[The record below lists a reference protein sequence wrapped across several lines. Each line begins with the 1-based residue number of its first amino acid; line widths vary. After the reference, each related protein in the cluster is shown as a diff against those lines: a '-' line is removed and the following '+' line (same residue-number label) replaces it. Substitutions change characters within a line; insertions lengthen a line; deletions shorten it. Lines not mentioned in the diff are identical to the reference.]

1 MITYWQ
7 IVKNGLLPLQTYIK
21 GAVINAISPTM
32 EEVNILKNTF
42 KIDDDFLNDIM
53 DVDER
58 SRMEV
63 DEGKLYLIYRV
74 PVFNRDNGVPF
85 STMPL
90 GVMLSDEALIVI
102 GFQHN
107 DVLAE
112 VFAKNIKKQV
122 DYENKIE
129 FLFHI
134 IDYSTITYLKFLKQI
149 NSETNKIEQALE
161 KSTKNEELHKLL
173 MMEKCLVYF
182 NTSLRS
188 NEILLSKLRNS
199 RYFKKNEVDEE
210 LVEDVIIEIKQA
222 IEMTRVYSDINSG
235 MMDAFASV
243 ISNNLNNV
251 MKQLTIVTIILM
263 IPTLVASFF
272 GMNVKLP
279 FGSGQ
284 GTPIAFVS
292 ILVFSV
298 LLSIGGVMLL
308 HRRKWL

>member
-21 GAVINAISPTM
+21 GSVINAISPST
-32 EEVNILKNTF
+32 EELNILKTTF
-42 KIDDDFLNDIM
+42 KIDEDFLNDIM

-63 DEGKLYLIYRV
+63 DEGKLYLIYRL
-74 PVFNRDNGVPF
+74 PVHNKDSGLPY

-102 GFQHN
+102 GYQHN
-107 DVLAE
+107 DVLGE
-112 VFAKNIKKQV
+112 VFSKNLKRQV

-149 NSETNKIEQALE
+149 NTETNKIEQALE

-188 NEILLSKLRNS
+188 NEILITKLRNS

-222 IEMTRVYSDINSG
+222 IEMTHVYSDILSG

-251 MKQLTIVTIILM
+251 LKQLTIVTIILM

-279 FGSGQ
+279 FGTGQ
-284 GTPIAFVS
+284 ETPIAFIATIVIS
-292 ILVFSV
+292 FILA
-298 LLSIGGVMLL
+298 IGGVMLL
-308 HRRKWL
+308 RKRKWL

>member
-7 IVKNGLLPLQTYIK
+7 IVRNGLLPLQTYIK
-21 GAVINAISPTM
+21 GSVINVVSPTH
-32 EEVNILKNTF
+32 EELNILKNTF
-42 KIDDDFLNDIM
+42 KIDEDFLNDIM

-74 PVFNRDNGVPF
+74 PYYNKENGLPYA
-85 STMPL
+85 TMPL
-90 GVMLSDEALIVI
+90 GVMLSEEALIVV
-102 GFQHN
+102 GSQHN

-112 VFAKNIKKQV
+112 VFSKNIKKQV

-134 IDYSTITYLKFLKQI
+134 IDYSTITYLKFLKMI
-149 NSETNKIEQALE
+149 NGETNLIEQALE

-173 MMEKCLVYF
+173 LMEKCLVYF

-188 NEILLSKLRNS
+188 NEILIAKLRNS
-199 RYFKKNEVDEE
+199 KYFKKNEVDEE

-222 IEMTRVYSDINSG
+222 IEMTHVYSDILSG

-243 ISNNLNNV
+243 ISNNLNIV
-251 MKQLTIVTIILM
+251 MKKLTIVTITLM

-272 GMNVKLP
+272 GMNVPNFMEGSKL
-279 FGSGQ
+279 
-284 GTPIAFVS
+284 AFVS
-292 ILVFSV
+292 IFLAAIALTAVGIV
-298 LLSIGGVMLL
+298 VI
-308 HRRKWL
+308 RKNKWM

>member
-21 GAVINAISPTM
+21 GAVINAVSPTT
-32 EEVNILKNTF
+32 EELNILKSTF
-42 KIDDDFLNDIM
+42 KIDEDFLNDIM

-74 PVFNRDNGVPF
+74 PYYNRENGLPF

-102 GFQHN
+102 GYQHN
-107 DVLAE
+107 DVLTE

-149 NSETNKIEQALE
+149 NAENNKIEQALE

-188 NEILLSKLRNS
+188 NEILIAKLRNS

-222 IEMTRVYSDINSG
+222 IEMTHVYSDILSG

-243 ISNNLNNV
+243 ISNNQNIVL
-251 MKQLTIVTIILM
+251 KQLTVVTIVLA
-263 IPTLVASFF
+263 IPTLVASIY
-272 GMNVKLP
+272 GMNVPNFLEANKFA
-279 FGSGQ
+279 FGGI
-284 GTPIAFVS
+284 IA
-292 ILVFSV
+292 ISV
-298 LLSIGGVMLL
+298 LLSFAGVWLL
-308 HRRKWL
+308 RRKKWM

>member
-42 KIDDDFLNDIM
+42 KIDEDFLNDIM

-74 PVFNRDNGVPF
+74 PVFNRENGVPF
-85 STMPL
+85 STLPL

-112 VFAKNIKKQV
+112 VFAKNLKKQV

-284 GTPIAFVS
+284 ATPIAFIS
-292 ILVFSV
+292 IMILSV
-298 LLSIGGVMLL
+298 LLSVAGVMLL

>member
-21 GAVINAISPTM
+21 GAVINAVSPST
-32 EEVNILKNTF
+32 EELNILKNTF
-42 KIDDDFLNDIM
+42 KIDEDFLNDIM

-63 DEGKLYLIYRV
+63 DNGNLYLIYRI
-74 PVFNRDNGVPF
+74 PVYSATSSLPF

-102 GFQHN
+102 GYQHN

-134 IDYSTITYLKFLKQI
+134 IDYSTISYLKFLKQI

-173 MMEKCLVYF
+173 LMEKCLVYF

-243 ISNNLNNV
+243 ISNNLNMV
-251 MKQLTIVTIILM
+251 LKQLTIVTIILM

-279 FGSGQ
+279 FGTGQ
-284 GTPIAFVS
+284 ETPVAFIGV
-292 ILVFSV
+292 LVISV
-298 LLSIGGVMLL
+298 VLSIAGVMLL
-308 HRRKWL
+308 RRRKWL